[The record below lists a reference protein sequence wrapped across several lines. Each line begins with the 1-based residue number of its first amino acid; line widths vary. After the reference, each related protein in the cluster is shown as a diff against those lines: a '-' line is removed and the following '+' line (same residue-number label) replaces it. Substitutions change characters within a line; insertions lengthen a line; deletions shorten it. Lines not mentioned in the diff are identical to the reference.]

1 MLRVIIFEYRA
12 RYNRLMLMIFKALA
26 RVFFL
31 LKGTFF
37 SFVRK
42 KIATFFLLLLIS
54 TAMECIGLA
63 AAYHRAALGEI
74 IIVRTDGTC
83 SLANVDY
90 ERSTQRQDTRTKR
103 HSTHKNERHECLPKA
118 PVDRTNR
125 HRQALLCRV
134 RHKRRSEWTRR
145 GSNPR
150 PNGEIIR
157 FLHAYL
163 CHCFRATLSAE
174 QLLRHLIL

>member
-1 MLRVIIFEYRA
+1 
-12 RYNRLMLMIFKALA
+12 MIFKALA

-42 KIATFFLLLLIS
+42 KIATSFLLVLIS
-54 TAMECIGLA
+54 TAMECIGSA
-63 AAYHRAALGEI
+63 AAYPRAALGKNY
-74 IIVRTDGTC
+74 RKNRRHMLSC
-83 SLANVDY
+83 
-90 ERSTQRQDTRTKR
+90 ERRLRAIDTAARY
-103 HSTHKNERHECLPKA
+103 SHKNERHECLPKA

-125 HRQALLCRV
+125 HRQALFCRV